1 MGFASDWKSAKT
13 TFETATGKK
22 KPSAKFMGVFHKSG
36 LEDVTKALDTA
47 LTKSD
52 AKALEKALLDY
63 VKSAT
68 AYQTTLE
75 KSAKAEGA
83 AAIAAELKKLG
94 QALDDIGRRA
104 GVAVN
109 ERIAEMREDA
119 EAEKA
124 KAAEEQGK
132 AARAIADKAAVQIDG
147 LLKTTNTD
155 IKLLDQ
161 AAAAAD
167 LALRNVLEAQGAG
180 NAKEA
185 KAQAAAVQTAAKTV
199 DAQAKKVA
207 ATATQA
213 AKLFSQAKAAVAKM
227 KLDPKQHGGRDPAQ
241 GAFDRADAI
250 VMKLDQLKEDS
261 AEAATEAAGIVKEAA
276 QALKGALDLRA
287 TYLASCRKLAKRAR
301 DADAFYDNIA
311 RDVGGQADRAQ
322 QEQMVADDATEDDKR
337 AASIKTATFYV
348 TQVRQQ
354 AAQAKKEILAAAN
367 EITGTRKSFPAMVS
381 DKDPDFGP
389 LLAEAKVSLDGLKES
404 HAALTKAETKIDKV
418 ETALK
423 KLG

>member
-13 TFETATGKK
+13 AFETATGKK

-36 LEDVTKALDTA
+36 LEDVTKALDSA
-47 LTKSD
+47 LGKSD

-75 KSAKAEGA
+75 KSAKTEGVA
-83 AAIAAELKKLG
+83 TIAAELKKLG

-124 KAAEEQGK
+124 KEAEEQGK
-132 AARAIADKAAVQIDG
+132 AARAIADKVAVQIDG
-147 LLKTTNTD
+147 LLKATNAD

-161 AAAAAD
+161 AAANAD

-185 KAQAAAVQTAAKTV
+185 KAQVAAVQAAAKTV

-207 ATATQA
+207 ATAVQA

-227 KLDPKQHGGRDPAQ
+227 KLDPKQYGGRDPAQ

-250 VMKLDQLKEDS
+250 VMKLDQLKDDT

-287 TYLASCRKLAKRAR
+287 TYLASCRKLAKRAQ
-301 DADAFYDNIA
+301 DADSFYDNIA

-322 QEQMVADDATEDDKR
+322 QEQMVAEEAEDDKR
-337 AASIKTATFYV
+337 AASIKTATFYI

>member
-13 TFETATGKK
+13 AFETATGKK

-36 LEDVTKALDTA
+36 LEDVTKALDAA
-47 LTKSD
+47 LGKND

-75 KSAKAEGA
+75 KSAKAEGVA
-83 AAIAAELKKLG
+83 TIAAELKKLG
-94 QALDDIGRRA
+94 QSLDDIGRRA

-124 KAAEEQGK
+124 KEAEEQGK
-132 AARAIADKAAVQIDG
+132 AARAIADKVAVQIDG
-147 LLKTTNTD
+147 LLKATNAD

-161 AAAAAD
+161 AAANAD

-185 KAQAAAVQTAAKTV
+185 KAQAAAVQAAAKTV

-207 ATATQA
+207 ATAAQA
-213 AKLFSQAKAAVAKM
+213 AKLFSQGKAAVAKM
-227 KLDPKQHGGRDPAQ
+227 KLAPKQYGGRDPAQ

-250 VMKLDQLKEDS
+250 VMKLDQLKDDT

-287 TYLASCRKLAKRAR
+287 TYLASCRKLAKRAQ
-301 DADAFYDNIA
+301 DADSFYDNIA

-322 QEQMVADDATEDDKR
+322 QEQMVAEEAEDDKR
-337 AASIKTATFYV
+337 AASLKTATFYI

>member
-1 MGFASDWKSAKT
+1 MGFANDWKSAKT
-13 TFETATGKK
+13 AFETATGKK

-47 LTKSD
+47 LGKSD

-75 KSAKAEGA
+75 KSAKAEGVA
-83 AAIAAELKKLG
+83 TIAAELKKLG

-124 KAAEEQGK
+124 KEVEEQGK
-132 AARAIADKAAVQIDG
+132 AARAIADKTAVQIDG
-147 LLKTTNTD
+147 LLKTTNAD

-161 AAAAAD
+161 AAANAD

-185 KAQAAAVQTAAKTV
+185 KAQAAAVQAAAKTV

-207 ATATQA
+207 ATAAQA
-213 AKLFSQAKAAVAKM
+213 AKLFSQGKAAVAKM

-250 VMKLDQLKEDS
+250 VMKLDQLKDDA

-287 TYLASCRKLAKRAR
+287 TYLTSCRKLAKRAR

-322 QEQMVADDATEDDKR
+322 QEQMVADEAEDDRR
-337 AASIKTATFYV
+337 AAAIKTATFYI

-367 EITGTRKSFPAMVS
+367 EITGTRKSFPSMVS
-381 DKDPDFGP
+381 DKDPEFGP

>member
-47 LTKSD
+47 LGKSD

-83 AAIAAELKKLG
+83 ATIAAELKKLG

-124 KAAEEQGK
+124 KEAEEQGK
-132 AARAIADKAAVQIDG
+132 AARAIADKVAVQIDG
-147 LLKTTNTD
+147 LLKATNAD

-161 AAAAAD
+161 AAANAD

-185 KAQAAAVQTAAKTV
+185 KAQAAAVQAAAKTV

-207 ATATQA
+207 ATAVQA

-227 KLDPKQHGGRDPAQ
+227 KLDPKQYGGRDPAQ

-250 VMKLDQLKEDS
+250 VMKLDQLKDDT

-287 TYLASCRKLAKRAR
+287 TYLASCRKLAKRAQ
-301 DADAFYDNIA
+301 DADSFYDNIA

-322 QEQMVADDATEDDKR
+322 QEQMVAEEAEDDKR
-337 AASIKTATFYV
+337 AASIKTATFYI

-367 EITGTRKSFPAMVS
+367 EITGTRKSFPSMVS

>member
-1 MGFASDWKSAKT
+1 MGFASDWKSAKAA
-13 TFETATGKK
+13 FETATGKK

-36 LEDVTKALDTA
+36 LEDVTKALDAA
-47 LTKSD
+47 LGKSD

-68 AYQTTLE
+68 SYQTTLE

-109 ERIAEMREDA
+109 VRIAEMREDA

-147 LLKTTNTD
+147 LLKTTNGD

-167 LALRNVLEAQGAG
+167 LALRKVLEAQGSG

-185 KAQAAAVQTAAKTV
+185 KARAAAVQAAAKTV

-207 ATATQA
+207 GTAAQA

-250 VMKLDQLKEDS
+250 VMKLDQLKDDA
-261 AEAATEAAGIVKEAA
+261 AEAAAEAAGIVKEAA
-276 QALKGALDLRA
+276 QALKGAVDLRA

-301 DADAFYDNIA
+301 DAAVLYDSVA

-322 QEQMVADDATEDDKR
+322 QEQMSAADAKDDNAR
-337 AASIKTATFYV
+337 AASIKTATFYI

-354 AAQAKKEILAAAN
+354 AAQAKKEIIAAAN
-367 EITGTRKSFPAMVS
+367 EITGTRKSFPAMVTE
-381 DKDPDFGP
+381 KDPDFGP
-389 LLAEAKVSLDGLKES
+389 LLAETKEFLEGLKES
-404 HAALTKAETKIDKV
+404 HADLTKAEGKIDKV

>member
-13 TFETATGKK
+13 AFETATGKK

-36 LEDVTKALDTA
+36 LEDVTKALDAA
-47 LTKSD
+47 LGKND

-75 KSAKAEGA
+75 KSAKAEGVA
-83 AAIAAELKKLG
+83 TIAAELKKLG
-94 QALDDIGRRA
+94 QSLDDIGRRA

-124 KAAEEQGK
+124 KEAEEQGK
-132 AARAIADKAAVQIDG
+132 AARAIADKVAVQIDG
-147 LLKTTNTD
+147 LLKATNAD

-161 AAAAAD
+161 AAANAD

-185 KAQAAAVQTAAKTV
+185 KAQAAAVQAAAKTV

-207 ATATQA
+207 ATAAQA
-213 AKLFSQAKAAVAKM
+213 AKLFSQGKAAVAKM
-227 KLDPKQHGGRDPAQ
+227 KLDPKQYGGRDPAQ

-250 VMKLDQLKEDS
+250 VMKLDQLKDDT

-287 TYLASCRKLAKRAR
+287 TYLASCRKLAKRAQ
-301 DADAFYDNIA
+301 DADSFYDNIA

-322 QEQMVADDATEDDKR
+322 QEQMVAEEAEDDKR
-337 AASIKTATFYV
+337 AASLKTATFYI

>member
-1 MGFASDWKSAKT
+1 MGFANDWKSAKT
-13 TFETATGKK
+13 AFETATGKK

-36 LEDVTKALDTA
+36 LEDVTKALDSA
-47 LTKSD
+47 LGKSD

-75 KSAKAEGA
+75 KSAKAEGVA
-83 AAIAAELKKLG
+83 TIAAELKKLG
-94 QALDDIGRRA
+94 QSLDDIGRRA

-124 KAAEEQGK
+124 KEAEEQGK
-132 AARAIADKAAVQIDG
+132 AARAIADKVAVQIDG
-147 LLKTTNTD
+147 LLKTANAD
-155 IKLLDQ
+155 VKLLDQ
-161 AAAAAD
+161 AAANAD

-185 KAQAAAVQTAAKTV
+185 KAQAAAVQTAAKAV
-199 DAQAKKVA
+199 DAQAKKIA
-207 ATATQA
+207 ATAVQA
-213 AKLFSQAKAAVAKM
+213 AKLFSQGKAAVAKM
-227 KLDPKQHGGRDPAQ
+227 KLDPKQYGGRDPAQ
-241 GAFDRADAI
+241 GAFDRADGI
-250 VMKLDQLKEDS
+250 VMKLDQMKDD
-261 AEAATEAAGIVKEAA
+261 AAQAASEAAGIVKEAA

-287 TYLASCRKLAKRAR
+287 TYLSSCRKLAKRAQ
-301 DADAFYDNIA
+301 DADAFYDTVA

-322 QEQMVADDATEDDKR
+322 QEQMVADEAEDDKR
-337 AASIKTATFYV
+337 AASIKTATFYI

>member
-13 TFETATGKK
+13 AFETATGKK

-36 LEDVTKALDTA
+36 LEDVTKALDSA
-47 LTKSD
+47 LGKSD

-75 KSAKAEGA
+75 KSAKAEGVA
-83 AAIAAELKKLG
+83 TIAAELKKLG
-94 QALDDIGRRA
+94 QSLDDIGRRA

-124 KAAEEQGK
+124 KEAEEQGK
-132 AARAIADKAAVQIDG
+132 AARAIADKVAVQIDG
-147 LLKTTNTD
+147 LLKATNAD

-161 AAAAAD
+161 AAANAD

-185 KAQAAAVQTAAKTV
+185 KAQAAAVQAAAKTV

-207 ATATQA
+207 ATAAQA
-213 AKLFSQAKAAVAKM
+213 AKLFSQGKAAVAKM
-227 KLDPKQHGGRDPAQ
+227 KLDPKQYGGRDPAQ

-250 VMKLDQLKEDS
+250 VMKLDQLKDDT

-287 TYLASCRKLAKRAR
+287 TYLASCRKLAKRAQ
-301 DADAFYDNIA
+301 DADSFYDNIA

-322 QEQMVADDATEDDKR
+322 QEQMVAEEAEDDKR
-337 AASIKTATFYV
+337 AASIKTATFYI

-381 DKDPDFGP
+381 DKAPDFGP

>member
-13 TFETATGKK
+13 AFETATGKK

-36 LEDVTKALDTA
+36 LEDVTKALDAA
-47 LTKSD
+47 LGKND

-75 KSAKAEGA
+75 KSAKTEGVA
-83 AAIAAELKKLG
+83 TIAAELKKLG

-124 KAAEEQGK
+124 KEAEEQGK
-132 AARAIADKAAVQIDG
+132 AARAIADKVAVQIDG
-147 LLKTTNTD
+147 LLKATNAD

-161 AAAAAD
+161 AAANAD

-185 KAQAAAVQTAAKTV
+185 KAQAAAVQAAAKTV

-207 ATATQA
+207 ATAAQA
-213 AKLFSQAKAAVAKM
+213 AKLFSQGKAAVAKM
-227 KLDPKQHGGRDPAQ
+227 KLDPKQYGGRDPAQ

-250 VMKLDQLKEDS
+250 VMKLDQLKDDT

-287 TYLASCRKLAKRAR
+287 TYLASCRKLAKRAQ
-301 DADAFYDNIA
+301 DADSFYDNIA

-322 QEQMVADDATEDDKR
+322 QEQMVAEEAEDDKR
-337 AASIKTATFYV
+337 AASIKTATFYI

>member
-13 TFETATGKK
+13 AFETATGKK

-47 LTKSD
+47 LGKND

-75 KSAKAEGA
+75 KSAKAEGVA
-83 AAIAAELKKLG
+83 TIAAELKKLG
-94 QALDDIGRRA
+94 QSLDDIGRRA

-124 KAAEEQGK
+124 REAEEQGK
-132 AARAIADKAAVQIDG
+132 AARAIADKVAVQIDG
-147 LLKTTNTD
+147 LLKTTNAD

-161 AAAAAD
+161 AAANAD

-185 KAQAAAVQTAAKTV
+185 KAQAAAVQAAAKTV

-207 ATATQA
+207 ATAAQA

-227 KLDPKQHGGRDPAQ
+227 RLDPKQYGGRDPAQ

-250 VMKLDQLKEDS
+250 VMKLDQLKDDT
-261 AEAATEAAGIVKEAA
+261 AEAASEAAGIVKEAA

-287 TYLASCRKLAKRAR
+287 TYLASCRKLAKRAQ
-301 DADAFYDNIA
+301 DADSFYDNIA

-322 QEQMVADDATEDDKR
+322 QEQMVAEEAEDDKR
-337 AASIKTATFYV
+337 AASIKTATFYI

>member
-47 LTKSD
+47 LGKSD

-75 KSAKAEGA
+75 KSAKAEGVA
-83 AAIAAELKKLG
+83 TIAAELKKLG

-124 KAAEEQGK
+124 KEAEEQGK
-132 AARAIADKAAVQIDG
+132 AARAIADKVAVQIDG
-147 LLKTTNTD
+147 LLKATNAD

-161 AAAAAD
+161 AAANAD

-207 ATATQA
+207 ATAVQA

-227 KLDPKQHGGRDPAQ
+227 KLDPKQYGGRDPAQ

-250 VMKLDQLKEDS
+250 VMKLDQLKDDT
-261 AEAATEAAGIVKEAA
+261 AEAAAEAAGIVKEAA

-287 TYLASCRKLAKRAR
+287 TYLASCRKLAKRAQ
-301 DADAFYDNIA
+301 DADSFYDNIA

-322 QEQMVADDATEDDKR
+322 QEQMVAEEAEDDKR
-337 AASIKTATFYV
+337 AASIKTATFYI

-389 LLAEAKVSLDGLKES
+389 LLAGAKVSLDGLKES

>member
-13 TFETATGKK
+13 AFETATGKK

-36 LEDVTKALDTA
+36 LEDVTKALDSA
-47 LTKSD
+47 LGKSD

-75 KSAKAEGA
+75 KSAKAEGVA
-83 AAIAAELKKLG
+83 TIAAELKKLG

-124 KAAEEQGK
+124 KEAEEQGK
-132 AARAIADKAAVQIDG
+132 AARAIADKVAVQIDG
-147 LLKTTNTD
+147 LLKATNAD

-161 AAAAAD
+161 AAANAD

-207 ATATQA
+207 ATAAQA
-213 AKLFSQAKAAVAKM
+213 AKLFSQGKAAVAKM

-250 VMKLDQLKEDS
+250 VMKLDQLKDDA
-261 AEAATEAAGIVKEAA
+261 AEAAAEAAGIVKEAA
-276 QALKGALDLRA
+276 QALKGALDLRT
-287 TYLASCRKLAKRAR
+287 TYLASCRKLAKRAQ

-322 QEQMVADDATEDDKR
+322 QEQMVADEAEDDKR
-337 AASIKTATFYV
+337 AASIKTATFYI

-367 EITGTRKSFPAMVS
+367 EITSTRKSFPAMVS

-389 LLAEAKVSLDGLKES
+389 LLAGAKVSLDGLKES

>member
-13 TFETATGKK
+13 AFETATGKK

-36 LEDVTKALDTA
+36 LEDVTKALDSA
-47 LTKSD
+47 LGKSD

-75 KSAKAEGA
+75 KSAKTEGVA
-83 AAIAAELKKLG
+83 TIAAELKKLG

-124 KAAEEQGK
+124 KEAEEQGK
-132 AARAIADKAAVQIDG
+132 AARAIADKVAVQIDG
-147 LLKTTNTD
+147 LLKATNAD

-161 AAAAAD
+161 AAANAD

-185 KAQAAAVQTAAKTV
+185 KAQAAAVQAAAKTV

-207 ATATQA
+207 ATAVQA

-227 KLDPKQHGGRDPAQ
+227 KLDPKQYGGRDPAQ

-250 VMKLDQLKEDS
+250 VMKLDQLKDDT

-287 TYLASCRKLAKRAR
+287 TYLASCRKLAKRAQ
-301 DADAFYDNIA
+301 DADSFYDNIA

-322 QEQMVADDATEDDKR
+322 QEQMVAEEADDDKR
-337 AASIKTATFYV
+337 AASIKTATFYI

>member
-13 TFETATGKK
+13 AFETATGKK

-36 LEDVTKALDTA
+36 LEDVTKALDAA
-47 LTKSD
+47 LGKND

-75 KSAKAEGA
+75 KSAKAEGVA
-83 AAIAAELKKLG
+83 TIAAELKKLG
-94 QALDDIGRRA
+94 QSLDDIGRRA

-124 KAAEEQGK
+124 KEAEEQGK
-132 AARAIADKAAVQIDG
+132 AARAIADKVAVQIDG
-147 LLKTTNTD
+147 LLKATNAD

-161 AAAAAD
+161 AAANAD

-185 KAQAAAVQTAAKTV
+185 KAQAAAVQAAAKTV

-207 ATATQA
+207 ATAAQA
-213 AKLFSQAKAAVAKM
+213 AKLFSQGKTAVAKM
-227 KLDPKQHGGRDPAQ
+227 KLDPKQYGGRDPAQ

-250 VMKLDQLKEDS
+250 VMKLDQLKDDT

-287 TYLASCRKLAKRAR
+287 TYLASCRKLAKRAQ
-301 DADAFYDNIA
+301 DADSFYDNIA

-322 QEQMVADDATEDDKR
+322 QEQMVAEEAEDDKR
-337 AASIKTATFYV
+337 AASLKTATFYI

>member
-13 TFETATGKK
+13 AFETATGKK

-47 LTKSD
+47 LGKSD

-75 KSAKAEGA
+75 KSAKTEGVA
-83 AAIAAELKKLG
+83 TIAAELKKLG

-124 KAAEEQGK
+124 KEAEEQGK

-147 LLKTTNTD
+147 LLKTTNAD

-161 AAAAAD
+161 AAANAD

-207 ATATQA
+207 ATAAQA

-250 VMKLDQLKEDS
+250 VMKLDQLKDD
-261 AEAATEAAGIVKEAA
+261 AVEAATEAAGIVKEAA

-287 TYLASCRKLAKRAR
+287 TYLASCRKLAKRAQ
-301 DADAFYDNIA
+301 DADSFYDNIA

-322 QEQMVADDATEDDKR
+322 QEQMVADEAEDDKR
-337 AASIKTATFYV
+337 AASIKTATFYI

-367 EITGTRKSFPAMVS
+367 EITSTRKSFPAMVS

>member
-13 TFETATGKK
+13 AFETATGKK

-36 LEDVTKALDTA
+36 LEDVTKALDSA
-47 LTKSD
+47 LGKSD

-75 KSAKAEGA
+75 KSAKAEGVA
-83 AAIAAELKKLG
+83 TIAAELKKLG
-94 QALDDIGRRA
+94 QSLDDIGRRA

-124 KAAEEQGK
+124 KEAEEQGK
-132 AARAIADKAAVQIDG
+132 AARAIADKVAVQIDG
-147 LLKTTNTD
+147 LLKATNAD

-161 AAAAAD
+161 AAANAD

-185 KAQAAAVQTAAKTV
+185 KAQAAAVQAAAKTV

-207 ATATQA
+207 ATAAQA
-213 AKLFSQAKAAVAKM
+213 AKLFSQGKAAVAKM
-227 KLDPKQHGGRDPAQ
+227 KLDPKQYGGRDPAQ

-250 VMKLDQLKEDS
+250 VMKLDQLKDDT

-287 TYLASCRKLAKRAR
+287 TYLASCRKLAKRAQ
-301 DADAFYDNIA
+301 DADSFYDNIA

-322 QEQMVADDATEDDKR
+322 QEQMVAEEAEDDKR
-337 AASIKTATFYV
+337 AASIKTATFYI

>member
-13 TFETATGKK
+13 AFETATGKK

-36 LEDVTKALDTA
+36 LEDVTKALDAA
-47 LTKSD
+47 LGKND

-75 KSAKAEGA
+75 KSAKAEGVA
-83 AAIAAELKKLG
+83 TIAAELKKLG
-94 QALDDIGRRA
+94 QSLDDIGRRA

-124 KAAEEQGK
+124 KEAEEQGK
-132 AARAIADKAAVQIDG
+132 AARAIADKVAVQIDG
-147 LLKTTNTD
+147 LLKATNAD

-161 AAAAAD
+161 AAANAD

-185 KAQAAAVQTAAKTV
+185 KAQAAAVQAAAKTV

-207 ATATQA
+207 ATAAQA
-213 AKLFSQAKAAVAKM
+213 AKLFSQGKAAVAKM
-227 KLDPKQHGGRDPAQ
+227 KLDPKQYGGRDPAQ

-250 VMKLDQLKEDS
+250 VMKLDQLKDDT

-287 TYLASCRKLAKRAR
+287 TYLASCRKLAKRAQ
-301 DADAFYDNIA
+301 DADSFYDNIA

-322 QEQMVADDATEDDKR
+322 QEQMVAEEAEDDKR
-337 AASIKTATFYV
+337 AASIKTATFYI

>member
-47 LTKSD
+47 LGKSD

-75 KSAKAEGA
+75 KSAKAEGVA
-83 AAIAAELKKLG
+83 TIAAELKKLG

-124 KAAEEQGK
+124 KEVEEQGK
-132 AARAIADKAAVQIDG
+132 AARAIADKVAVQIDG
-147 LLKTTNTD
+147 LLKTTNAD

-161 AAAAAD
+161 AAANAD

-207 ATATQA
+207 ATAVQA

-250 VMKLDQLKEDS
+250 VMKLDQLKDDA
-261 AEAATEAAGIVKEAA
+261 AEAAAEAAGIVKEAA

-322 QEQMVADDATEDDKR
+322 QEQMVADEAEDDKR
-337 AASIKTATFYV
+337 AASIKTATFYI

>member
-47 LTKSD
+47 LGKSD

-75 KSAKAEGA
+75 KSAKAEGVA
-83 AAIAAELKKLG
+83 TIATELKKLG

-124 KAAEEQGK
+124 KEAEEQGK
-132 AARAIADKAAVQIDG
+132 AARAIADKVAVQIDG
-147 LLKTTNTD
+147 LLKATNAD

-161 AAAAAD
+161 AAANAD

-207 ATATQA
+207 ATAVQA

-227 KLDPKQHGGRDPAQ
+227 KLDPKQYGGRDPAQ

-250 VMKLDQLKEDS
+250 VMKLDQLKDDT
-261 AEAATEAAGIVKEAA
+261 AEAAAEAAGIVKEAA

-287 TYLASCRKLAKRAR
+287 TYLASCRKLAKRAQ
-301 DADAFYDNIA
+301 DADSFYDNIA

-322 QEQMVADDATEDDKR
+322 QEQMVAEEAEDDKR
-337 AASIKTATFYV
+337 AASIKTATFYI

-367 EITGTRKSFPAMVS
+367 EITGTRKSFPSMVS

-389 LLAEAKVSLDGLKES
+389 LLAGAKVSLDGLKES

>member
-13 TFETATGKK
+13 AFETATGKK

-36 LEDVTKALDTA
+36 LEDVTKALDGA
-47 LTKSD
+47 LGKSD

-75 KSAKAEGA
+75 KSAKAEGVA
-83 AAIAAELKKLG
+83 TIAAELKKLG

-124 KAAEEQGK
+124 KEIEEQGK
-132 AARAIADKAAVQIDG
+132 AARAIADKVAVQIDG
-147 LLKTTNTD
+147 LLKTTNAD
-155 IKLLDQ
+155 VKLLDQ
-161 AAAAAD
+161 AAANAD

-185 KAQAAAVQTAAKTV
+185 KSQAAAVQTAAKAV
-199 DAQAKKVA
+199 DTQAKKIA
-207 ATATQA
+207 ATAAQA
-213 AKLFSQAKAAVAKM
+213 AKLFSQGKAAVAKM

-241 GAFDRADAI
+241 GAFDRADGI
-250 VMKLDQLKEDS
+250 VMKLDQIKDEA
-261 AEAATEAAGIVKEAA
+261 AEAAVEAAGTVKEAA

-287 TYLASCRKLAKRAR
+287 TYLASCRKLAKRAQ
-301 DADAFYDNIA
+301 DADSLYDTVA

-322 QEQMVADDATEDDKR
+322 QEQMVAEEAADDKR
-337 AASIKTATFYV
+337 AASIKTATFYI

-367 EITGTRKSFPAMVS
+367 EITSTRKSFPSMVS
-381 DKDPDFGP
+381 DKDPEFGP
-389 LLAEAKVSLDGLKES
+389 LLAGAKVSLDGLKES
-404 HAALTKAETKIDKV
+404 HAALVKAETKIDKV

>member
-13 TFETATGKK
+13 AFETATGKK

-36 LEDVTKALDTA
+36 LEDVTKALDSA
-47 LTKSD
+47 LGKSD

-75 KSAKAEGA
+75 KSAKAEGVA
-83 AAIAAELKKLG
+83 TIAAELKKLG
-94 QALDDIGRRA
+94 QSLDDIGRRA

-124 KAAEEQGK
+124 KEAEEQGK
-132 AARAIADKAAVQIDG
+132 AARAIADKVAVQIDG
-147 LLKTTNTD
+147 LLKATNAD

-161 AAAAAD
+161 AAANAD

-185 KAQAAAVQTAAKTV
+185 KAQAAAVQAAAKTV

-207 ATATQA
+207 ATAAQA
-213 AKLFSQAKAAVAKM
+213 AKLFSQGKAAVAKM
-227 KLDPKQHGGRDPAQ
+227 KLDPKQYGGRDPAQ

-250 VMKLDQLKEDS
+250 VMKLDQLKDDT

-287 TYLASCRKLAKRAR
+287 TYLASCRKLAKRAQ
-301 DADAFYDNIA
+301 DADSFYDNIA

-322 QEQMVADDATEDDKR
+322 QEQMVAEEAEDDKR
-337 AASIKTATFYV
+337 AASLKTATFYI

>member
-47 LTKSD
+47 LGKSD

-75 KSAKAEGA
+75 KSAKAEGVA
-83 AAIAAELKKLG
+83 TIAAELKKLG

-124 KAAEEQGK
+124 KEAEEQGK
-132 AARAIADKAAVQIDG
+132 AARAIADKVAVQIDG
-147 LLKTTNTD
+147 LLKATNAD

-161 AAAAAD
+161 AAANAD

-207 ATATQA
+207 ATAVQA

-227 KLDPKQHGGRDPAQ
+227 KLDPKQYGGRDPAQ

-250 VMKLDQLKEDS
+250 VMKLDQLKDDT
-261 AEAATEAAGIVKEAA
+261 AEAAAEAAGIVKEAA

-287 TYLASCRKLAKRAR
+287 TYLASCRKLAKRAQ
-301 DADAFYDNIA
+301 DADSFYDNIA

-322 QEQMVADDATEDDKR
+322 QEQMVAEEAEDDKR
-337 AASIKTATFYV
+337 AASIKTATFYI

-367 EITGTRKSFPAMVS
+367 EITGTRKSFPSMVS

-389 LLAEAKVSLDGLKES
+389 LLAGAKVSLDGLKES

>member
-1 MGFASDWKSAKT
+1 MGFANDWKSAKT
-13 TFETATGKK
+13 AFETATGKK

-47 LTKSD
+47 LGKSD

-75 KSAKAEGA
+75 KSAKAEGVA
-83 AAIAAELKKLG
+83 TIAAELKRLG

-124 KAAEEQGK
+124 KEVEEQGK
-132 AARAIADKAAVQIDG
+132 AARAIADKTAVQIDG
-147 LLKTTNTD
+147 LLKTTNAD

-161 AAAAAD
+161 AAANAD
-167 LALRNVLEAQGAG
+167 LALRNVLEAQGVG

-185 KAQAAAVQTAAKTV
+185 KAQAAAVQAAAKTV

-207 ATATQA
+207 ATAAQA
-213 AKLFSQAKAAVAKM
+213 AKLFSQGKAAVAKM

-250 VMKLDQLKEDS
+250 VMKLDQLKDDA

-287 TYLASCRKLAKRAR
+287 TYLTSCRKLAKRAR

-322 QEQMVADDATEDDKR
+322 QEQMVADEAEDDKR
-337 AASIKTATFYV
+337 AAAIKTATFYI

-367 EITGTRKSFPAMVS
+367 EITGTRKSFPSMVS
-381 DKDPDFGP
+381 DKDPEFGP

>member
-47 LTKSD
+47 LGKSD

-75 KSAKAEGA
+75 KSAKAEGVA
-83 AAIAAELKKLG
+83 TIATELKKLG

-124 KAAEEQGK
+124 KEAEEQGK
-132 AARAIADKAAVQIDG
+132 AARAIADKVAVQIDG
-147 LLKTTNTD
+147 LLKATNAD

-161 AAAAAD
+161 AAANAD

-207 ATATQA
+207 ATAVQA

-227 KLDPKQHGGRDPAQ
+227 KLDPKQYGGRDPAQ

-250 VMKLDQLKEDS
+250 VMKLDQLKDDT
-261 AEAATEAAGIVKEAA
+261 AEAAAEAAGIVKEAA

-287 TYLASCRKLAKRAR
+287 TYLASCRKLAKRAQ
-301 DADAFYDNIA
+301 DANSFYDNIA

-322 QEQMVADDATEDDKR
+322 QEQMVAEEAEDDKR
-337 AASIKTATFYV
+337 AASIKTATFYI

-367 EITGTRKSFPAMVS
+367 EITGTRKSFPSMVS

-389 LLAEAKVSLDGLKES
+389 LLAGAKVSLDGLKES